1 MTAAVVERVR
11 AAAMGDD
18 RVKGT
23 VTPLAETLSEAD
35 AAVVARRVA
44 EAIQAQRQQLQ
55 TLQGYH
61 DDNRALCNVL
71 VQLPDLVSYDIMV
84 LHTHTPPFELLPFF
98 LLSKLNF
105 PLKKP
110 TWRRRGSFLAVF
122 FVTGASSLCMMK
134 RITIFLG
141 LLQVPFGKA
150 AFMPGRLIHT
160 NEFLV

>member
-1 MTAAVVERVR
+1 VTAAVVERAR

-18 RVKGT
+18 RGKGT

-35 AAVVARRVA
+35 AAVVAGRVA

-84 LHTHTPPFELLPFF
+84 LHTPPLNSSLSFF
-98 LLSKLNF
+98 LVN
-105 PLKKP
+105 
-110 TWRRRGSFLAVF
+110 
-122 FVTGASSLCMMK
+122 
-134 RITIFLG
+134 
-141 LLQVPFGKA
+141 
-150 AFMPGRLIHT
+150 
-160 NEFLV
+160 

>member
-105 PLKKP
+105 PLKNLHGGEEK
-110 TWRRRGSFLAVF
+110 RFVSRSFLCNSGKF
-122 FVTGASSLCMMK
+122 FVYDEKDHDFSWLTAGSLWKSC
-134 RITIFLG
+134 
-141 LLQVPFGKA
+141 
-150 AFMPGRLIHT
+150 IHART
-160 NEFLV
+160 SHTYK

>member
-1 MTAAVVERVR
+1 MREREGERERVRASERATAAVVERAR

-18 RVKGT
+18 RGKGT

-84 LHTHTPPFELLPFF
+84 LHTPP
-98 LLSKLNF
+98 LN
-105 PLKKP
+105 
-110 TWRRRGSFLAVF
+110 
-122 FVTGASSLCMMK
+122 SSLS
-134 RITIFLG
+134 F
-141 LLQVPFGKA
+141 FSA
-150 AFMPGRLIHT
+150 
-160 NEFLV
+160 N

>member
-1 MTAAVVERVR
+1 
-11 AAAMGDD
+11 MGDD

-84 LHTHTPPFELLPFF
+84 LHTHTHLLLNSSLSFF
-98 LLSKLNF
+98 LAN
-105 PLKKP
+105 
-110 TWRRRGSFLAVF
+110 
-122 FVTGASSLCMMK
+122 
-134 RITIFLG
+134 
-141 LLQVPFGKA
+141 
-150 AFMPGRLIHT
+150 
-160 NEFLV
+160 